1 MQSEKINMK
10 FQIQATIDF
19 NVEVDTEQTSI
30 EEISEQMEMS
40 FTVPD
45 GCKMEAVDNQFII
58 LSDE

>member
-1 MQSEKINMK
+1 MK